1 MDEVRKLL
9 GIRPEELTKNLET
22 YDVKEL
28 RRKEGGVC
36 LTLLDTSIVINRV
49 KGREPV
55 REDITFVTFVEYPRI
70 IYYKHFYGG
79 NSVLRER
86 GVHASP

>member
-28 RRKEGGVC
+28 RRKERGG
-36 LTLLDTSIVINRV
+36 
-49 KGREPV
+49 
-55 REDITFVTFVEYPRI
+55 F
-70 IYYKHFYGG
+70 
-79 NSVLRER
+79 
-86 GVHASP
+86 A